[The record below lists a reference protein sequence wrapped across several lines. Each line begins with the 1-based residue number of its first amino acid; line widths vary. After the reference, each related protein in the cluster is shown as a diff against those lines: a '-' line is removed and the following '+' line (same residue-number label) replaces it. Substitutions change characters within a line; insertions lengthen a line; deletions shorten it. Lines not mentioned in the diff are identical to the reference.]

1 MFYYGFIN
9 YRRIEVREFKGLS
22 DFFLNATPEEK
33 KEVYAEVLKQANEE
47 QRKILEEYYKEKN
60 ID

>member
-1 MFYYGFIN
+1 M
-9 YRRIEVREFKGLS
+9 REFKGLS
-22 DFFLNATPEEK
+22 DFFLSATPAEK
-33 KEVYAEVLKQANEE
+33 KEVYSEVLKQANDE

>member
-1 MFYYGFIN
+1 M
-9 YRRIEVREFKGLS
+9 REFKGLS
-22 DFFLNATPEEK
+22 DFFLNATSEEK
-33 KEVYAEVLKQANEE
+33 KEVYAEVIKQANDD

>member
-1 MFYYGFIN
+1 M
-9 YRRIEVREFKGLS
+9 REFKGLS

-33 KEVYAEVLKQANEE
+33 KEFYAEVLKQANDE

>member
-1 MFYYGFIN
+1 M
-9 YRRIEVREFKGLS
+9 REFKRLS

-33 KEVYAEVLKQANEE
+33 KEVYTEVIRQANDE
-47 QRKILEEYYKEKN
+47 QRKILEQYYEELN